1 VPVNFAMQRDAYT
14 VDGSIK
20 ADRQSAQDRF
30 AGRDRSKVNVFATE
44 NPAALKVSKLL
55 TLVTSLMLLELPE
68 ASVLLR
74 GFRGEP
80 LLPAEWFLLT
90 DFRGELVLPEE

>member
-1 VPVNFAMQRDAYT
+1 MPVDVAIQRDAYT

-44 NPAALKVSKLL
+44 NPAVLKVSKLL
-55 TLVTSLMLLELPE
+55 TLVTSLISLELSE
-68 ASVLLR
+68 ESLLLR

-90 DFRGELVLPEE
+90 VFRRELVLPEG